1 MFSSMYVIPIYACPI
16 RWEFLVN
23 NGDVVFMFGDC
34 QDRMQHCI
42 KVEREDRGA
51 AELGARMSLV
61 FKQRV
66 QDPITGL
73 YV

>member
-1 MFSSMYVIPIYACPI
+1 MAH
-16 RWEFLVN
+16 RWEFLVG

-51 AELGARMSLV
+51 AEMGARMSLV
-61 FKQRV
+61 FKQRIRDV
-66 QDPITGL
+66 TTGQ
-73 YV
+73 YK

>member
-1 MFSSMYVIPIYACPI
+1 
-16 RWEFLVN
+16 
-23 NGDVVFMFGDC
+23 MFGNC